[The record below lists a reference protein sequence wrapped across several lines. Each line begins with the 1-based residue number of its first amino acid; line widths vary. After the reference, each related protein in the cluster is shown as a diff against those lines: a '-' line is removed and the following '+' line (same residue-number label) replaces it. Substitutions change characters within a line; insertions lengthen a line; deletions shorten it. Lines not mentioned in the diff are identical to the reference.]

1 MKKILVPTD
10 FSEASESA
18 LDYAAEIA
26 RLTTAKIILLHVYT
40 IPVLL
45 ADPILSIPPFE
56 GLEEDYMKLLQE
68 KSSRLRSKK
77 GKNLEIDCI
86 YREGDIEAEIAG
98 VAEQEDI
105 DLIVMGIRQKDFLT
119 EKIIGS
125 ITTSLLMR
133 ATCPVLAIPKE
144 LKFTKVKRIVF
155 ASDFLKTDS
164 EILKPLKVFVQLFHA
179 EVYILNVVQSLLN
192 VSDTEEALNALDI
205 HQKLKEVRH
214 FFHDV
219 HADDIVEGINKFIRE
234 YEIDMVVMIPRKH
247 SRFVNFFREPRTKK
261 LAFHASVPLLALHAP
276 IHSKIKPVM
285 KSIAINDEI
294 SIRSIQDAFNSI
306 FPYLKLEFYSKQH
319 APGRP
324 SNVKF
329 LQQPGKLL
337 GEIRKNHTNGEIII
351 TPEMTVSDVEQLFG
365 DEYGIGVQVFRK
377 SGNVWLETTITDN
390 WTLQKQNAE
399 GEFLSTPVPR
409 DEPTD
414 YKEQE

>member
-45 ADPILSIPPFE
+45 TDPVLSIPPFE
-56 GLEEDYMKLLQE
+56 GLEEDYIKLMEQ
-68 KSSRLRSKK
+68 KSLRIRSQK
-77 GKNLEIDCI
+77 GNNTEVACM
-86 YREGDIEAEIAG
+86 YREGDIEAEIAR
-98 VAEQEDI
+98 VAEQEGV

-125 ITTSLLMR
+125 ITTSLLTK
-133 ATCPVLAIPKE
+133 ASCPVLAIPKE
-144 LKFTKVKRIVF
+144 LKFSKVKRIVF

-164 EILKPLKVFVQLFHA
+164 EILESLKEFVQLFHA
-179 EVYILNVVQSLLN
+179 ELYVLNIVQSVLNVA
-192 VSDTEEALNALDI
+192 DAEEAVNAMDI
-205 HQKLKEVRH
+205 HHELKDVRH

-219 HADDIVEGINKFIRE
+219 HADDIIDGINKFIRE

-276 IHSKIKPVM
+276 IHSKPEPVV
-285 KSIAINDEI
+285 KSITINDET
-294 SIRSIQDAFNSI
+294 SIRSIQDAFNSV
-306 FPYLKLEFYSKQH
+306 FPYLKLEFYSKPH

-337 GEIRKNHTNGEIII
+337 GEIRKNHTNGEIILK
-351 TPEMTVSDVEQLFG
+351 PEMTVSDIEQLFG
-365 DEYGIGVQVFRK
+365 NEYGIGIQVFRK
-377 SGNVWLETTITDN
+377 SGNIWLETTITDD